1 MSQLVAIHS
10 LRLAPGELAEEVR
23 RRFGQPLR
31 REGDF
36 ARLCL
41 AGLAAGL
48 AEAGVACQGRRNG
61 LIYGSGAGASQETQR
76 VLAEVAQERSLPM
89 PFDFIASQPGVA
101 AAHAARLPG
110 SITGATCMLSTG
122 ALWEQMLTLSV
133 LWLASGR
140 YEQVLCGWVEP
151 AQFGA
156 RPLHCSDWLLLA
168 AAQCSGP
175 VLAQLELA
183 APVPVV
189 PQLAD
194 EAAFLPTLDAWLKAG
209 AQTELAAPACGRV
222 RWRRVEPTFPPPPSG
237 GRG

>member
-1 MSQLVAIHS
+1 MIQLAATHT

-41 AGLAAGL
+41 AGLAAPL
-48 AEAGVACQGRRNG
+48 AEAGVLWQGRRNG
-61 LIYGSGAGASQETQR
+61 LIFGSGVGAAAETQR
-76 VLAEVAQERSLPM
+76 VLAEVAQQRSLPM
-89 PFDFIASQPGVA
+89 PFDFIASQPVVA
-101 AAHAARLPG
+101 AAHAARLLG

-122 ALWEQMLTLSV
+122 ALWEQMLTLGV

-151 AQFGA
+151 AHSEL

-168 AAQCSGP
+168 TAQCSGP

-183 APVPVV
+183 APAPTV
-189 PQLAD
+189 PQLVD
-194 EAAFLPTLDAWLKAG
+194 EAAFLPALEAWLDAG
-209 AQTELAAPACGRV
+209 ADADLVAPACGRV
-222 RWRRVEPTFPPPPSG
+222 RWRRIE
-237 GRG
+237 R